1 MNRQRRAP
9 RPPHL
14 VLNVAATFPMH
25 SAHIDPA
32 TDGDLMSK
40 FWTSPVSTAAAD
52 SFAARNLYEL
62 FVHDLGGLI
71 SGACQANH
79 AAHSLYDRLPADQI
93 GLRRLTLGLAK
104 STRACLP
111 RLPVALIDEGLV
123 LPATQNATVRAL
135 LSTIQPRAG
144 VNDDLESWSVVGTR
158 LVGVIH
164 KVALHLEAQSVDAAE
179 NARLL
184 GSDPLCETLSDWAAV
199 WTDYIVE
206 LRSREPAFRAQ
217 AYAAGLINRPCWQTA

>member
-1 MNRQRRAP
+1 
-9 RPPHL
+9 
-14 VLNVAATFPMH
+14 MH
-25 SAHIDPA
+25 SAHIEPA
-32 TDGDLMSK
+32 ASGDLAAK
-40 FWTSPVSTAAAD
+40 FWTSPVSPAAAD

-62 FVHDLGGLI
+62 FVHDLAGLV

-93 GLRRLTLGLAK
+93 GLRRLALGLAK

-111 RLPVALIDEGLV
+111 RLPVVLLDEGLV

-135 LSTIQPRAG
+135 LSTIHLGAG
-144 VNDDLESWSVVGTR
+144 GNDFKSWSVVGTR

-184 GSDPLCETLSDWAAV
+184 GSDPLRETLSNWAAV
-199 WTDYIVE
+199 WTEYIAE
-206 LRSREPAFRAQ
+206 LRTREPAFRAQ
-217 AYAAGLINRPCWQTA
+217 AYAAGVINRPCWQTA